1 MNRSSVSR
9 KDSNP
14 ERFVSSVPNRS
25 VSSNSKFGSRL
36 CINNPDRNPE
46 RFVSSSGRGRNNAR
60 RNNNPGLNRK
70 NRIEA
75 GTINRIESSM
85 TGKRG
90 MYK

>member
-9 KDSNP
+9 KDRNP

-25 VSSNSKFGSRL
+25 ISSNSKFGSRL
-36 CINNPDRNPE
+36 CINNPDRN
-46 RFVSSSGRGRNNAR
+46 RG
-60 RNNNPGLNRK
+60 

>member
-1 MNRSSVSR
+1 PDR
-9 KDSNP
+9 NP
-14 ERFVSSVPNRS
+14 EKFVSSVPNRS
-25 VSSNSKFGSRL
+25 ISSNSKFGSRL
-36 CINNPDRNPE
+36 CINNPDRN
-46 RFVSSSGRGRNNAR
+46 RG
-60 RNNNPGLNRK
+60 